1 MLDKNSESHVHVEA
15 IEEPPPPGKSI
26 AFGLE
31 RMGLIA
37 VKAPILSMIIL
48 AVLIVAAIFG
58 IYRIKIDDSLSQ
70 LFRSDSKDYK
80 QYEAVTKRFPA
91 TEFDVLVVVE
101 GKTLLARENLEKIR
115 DMVTDLQLVEG
126 VRGLV
131 SLFSA
136 RQAPEPG
143 KLPAALFPPEL
154 PQGAAY
160 DKFVE
165 TVKTNEIIR
174 GKLLSEDGTLA
185 LIVLSLEPS
194 VVSSNDLGKVVGEM
208 RKIMADDLSGSGLN
222 AQLSGVPVMQLEI
235 RNAVKRDGLTYNIL
249 GILAGCIIAIIFFR
263 KISFM
268 VVAAFP
274 PIIAI
279 LLALGGLGWAGF
291 NLNMFLN
298 VMTPLIMVIS
308 FSDSMQLTFAARDR
322 LIAGQDKLTAFT
334 NAVLVVGPACVLTH
348 GTAGI
353 SFIAL
358 QFSDSELIR
367 KFGEA
372 GLAATIIALIAVL
385 SLVPVF
391 GVLFVRNEK
400 IFAVKFQSADAGVQA
415 LRNFCYWIA
424 VRMVGRPG
432 LFSLLAVLLVAGLG
446 FIYATLEPR
455 YRLADQVPDKR
466 QAVAASSRLDAK
478 LTGANPI
485 DVLIEFPKGASLYA
499 PDTLKTIA
507 EVHAMVEKSAGV
519 GNVWSLETLRRW
531 LAEKAGSN
539 DVATL
544 KEYVSVIPEHLV
556 RRFISADQDA
566 VVVSGRVPDLDSSE
580 ILPVIDKLDKAL
592 DKVRAEHP
600 GFEIAVTGLSAI
612 AARNSANMI
621 SKLNHGLTIEFLL
634 VAIFIGLAFRSVVVM
649 FSCILP
655 GIFPVV
661 ASGTVLWILGEG
673 LQFASVV
680 ALTVSF
686 GLGLSATIHFL
697 NRLRLESKPGI
708 TSGTGGRARHRAG
721 RSGADPDH
729 GGAGLRPRR
738 HRVLRP
744 AVAAAV
750 RLAQRVLD
758 DRSPGRGSLHPAA
771 DLDVPDQPV
780 GKDSRRQSRQA
791 CGMTSLLNNSGCQT
805 TRGCRPTAAEEGL
818 RNDVCRISCSPCGRC
833 RRLPRRRAHLSFLSH
848 RADPDAGLAGR
859 RAARGRGGVPNLPAA
874 ATGALPSRIEEAR
887 PRPASACG
895 GVRPISLSVEP
906 GRRREGRVCLRE
918 RHQGLGALSAAALDL
933 VRHRDLRHPVGSI
946 AGDAARMARQ

>member
-1 MLDKNSESHVHVEA
+1 MLEKNSDSEVHAEK
-15 IEEPPPPGKSI
+15 IERRPTASI

-31 RMGLIA
+31 RLGLIA
-37 VKAPILSMIIL
+37 VQAPILSCVIFV
-48 AVLIVAAIFG
+48 ALIVGAIFG
-58 IYRIKIDDSLSQ
+58 IQRIKIDDSLSQ
-70 LFRSDSKDYK
+70 LFRSNSKEYR
-80 QYEAVTKRFPA
+80 QYEAETKRFPA

-101 GKTLLARENLEKIR
+101 GKTLLSRDNLEKVR
-115 DMVTDLQLVEG
+115 DLVTDLQLVEG
-126 VRGLV
+126 TRGLI

-136 RQAPEPG
+136 RQAPAPG
-143 KLPAALFPPEL
+143 KLPSALFPPDL
-154 PQGAAY
+154 PQGADY
-160 DKFVE
+160 DKFIE
-165 TVKTNEIIR
+165 TVKSNEIIR

-185 LIVLSLEPS
+185 LVVLSLEPE
-194 VVSSNDLGKVVGEM
+194 VVASNKLAKTVGDI
-208 RKIMADDLSGSGLN
+208 RKAMADDLAGSGLK
-222 AQLSGVPVMQLEI
+222 AELSGVPVMQLEI
-235 RNAVKRDGLTYNIL
+235 RNAVERDGLTYNIL

-274 PIIAI
+274 PMIAI
-279 LLALGGLGWAGF
+279 LLALGGLGWANF

-322 LIAGQDKLTAFT
+322 LIAGQDKYTAFK
-334 NAVLVVGPACVLTH
+334 NAVMVVGPACVLTH

-400 IFAVKFQSADAGVQA
+400 IMAVKFQGADAGVQG

-424 VRMVGRPG
+424 VRMVSRPG
-432 LFSLLAVLLVAGLG
+432 LFSLIAEIFVGGLAVM
-446 FIYATLEPR
+446 YAIRGPR
-455 YRLADQVPDKR
+455 YRLADQVPDKQ
-466 QAVAASSRLDAK
+466 QAVAASGRLDAK

-499 PDTLKTIA
+499 PQTLQIIA
-507 EVHAMVEKSAGV
+507 DVHSLVEKQAGV

-531 LAEKAGSN
+531 LAEKAGSA

-544 KEYVSVIPEHLV
+544 QEYVSVIPAHLV

-580 ILPVIDKLDKAL
+580 ILPVIDKLDAAL
-592 DKVRAEHP
+592 NKERRAEP
-600 GFEIAVTGLSAI
+600 GFELAVPGRSAI

-621 SKLNHGLTIEFLL
+621 QKLNHGLTIEFLL

-661 ASGTVLWILGEG
+661 ASGTVLWALGEG

-697 NRLRLESKPGI
+697 NRLRLEMQPGV
-708 TSGTGGRARHRAG
+708 GPELAVERATVLVGPALILTTVVL
-721 RSGADPDH
+721 AC
-729 GGAGLRPRR
+729 GLVVTVFSDLPS
-738 HRVLRP
+738 LRLFGWLS
-744 AVAAAV
+744 AFSMVAALV
-750 RLAQRVLD
+750 
-758 DRSPGRGSLHPAA
+758 A
-771 DLDVPDQPV
+771 DLFI
-780 GKDSRRQSRQA
+780 
-791 CGMTSLLNNSGCQT
+791 L
-805 TRGCRPTAAEEGL
+805 RPTAMFLINLSQRL
-818 RNDVCRISCSPCGRC
+818 RGT
-833 RRLPRRRAHLSFLSH
+833 
-848 RADPDAGLAGR
+848 AGR
-859 RAARGRGGVPNLPAA
+859 AKPA
-874 ATGALPSRIEEAR
+874 E
-887 PRPASACG
+887 
-895 GVRPISLSVEP
+895 
-906 GRRREGRVCLRE
+906 
-918 RHQGLGALSAAALDL
+918 
-933 VRHRDLRHPVGSI
+933 
-946 AGDAARMARQ
+946 

>member
-1 MLDKNSESHVHVEA
+1 MLEKHSDSEVHVEK
-15 IEEPPPPGKSI
+15 IEQRPTASI

-31 RMGLIA
+31 RLGLIA
-37 VKAPILSMIIL
+37 VQAPILSCIIL
-48 AVLIVAAIFG
+48 VALIIGAIFG
-58 IYRIKIDDSLSQ
+58 IERIKIDDSLSQ
-70 LFRSDSKDYK
+70 LFRSNSKEYR
-80 QYEAVTKRFPA
+80 QYEAETKRFPA

-101 GKTLLARENLEKIR
+101 GKTLLERENLEKLR
-115 DMVTDLQLVEG
+115 DFVTDLQLVEG
-126 VRGLV
+126 TRGLI

-136 RQAPEPG
+136 RQAPAPG
-143 KLPAALFPPEL
+143 KLPAALFPADLPE
-154 PQGAAY
+154 GADY
-160 DKFVE
+160 DKFIE

-174 GKLLSEDGTLA
+174 GKLMAEDGT
-185 LIVLSLEPS
+185 
-194 VVSSNDLGKVVGEM
+194 D
-208 RKIMADDLSGSGLN
+208 SGLK
-222 AQLSGVPVMQLEI
+222 AELSGVPVMQLEI

-274 PIIAI
+274 PMIAI
-279 LLALGGLGWAGF
+279 LLALGGLGWANF

-322 LIAGQDKLTAFT
+322 LIAGQDKFTAFR

-391 GVLFVRNEK
+391 GVLLVRNEK
-400 IFAVKFQSADAGVQA
+400 VMAVKFQGADAGVQA

-424 VRMVGRPG
+424 VRMVSRPG
-432 LFSLLAVLLVAGLG
+432 LFSLIAVIVVASMGY
-446 FIYATLEPR
+446 IYANLEPR
-455 YRLADQVPDKR
+455 YRLADQVPNKQ
-466 QAVAASSRLDAK
+466 QAVAASGRLDAK

-499 PDTLKTIA
+499 PETLKAIA
-507 EVHAMVEKSAGV
+507 DVHTMVETAAGV

-544 KEYVSVIPEHLV
+544 KEYVGVIPEHLV
-556 RRFISADQDA
+556 RRFISADQNA

-580 ILPVIDKLDKAL
+580 ILPVIDKLDHAL
-592 DKVRAEHP
+592 DAVRAEHP

-649 FSCILP
+649 LSCILP

-661 ASGTVLWILGEG
+661 ASGTVLWIMGEG

-697 NRLRLESKPGI
+697 NRLRKWMV
-708 TSGTGGRARHRAG
+708 A
-721 RSGADPDH
+721 
-729 GGAGLRPRR
+729 LRPRPNDT
-738 HRVLRP
+738 VS
-744 AVAAAV
+744 ATT
-750 RLAQRVLD
+750 LANCSPSPMIHNTVPD
-758 DRSPGRGSLHPAA
+758 ATTGKMPGRMQESI
-771 DLDVPDQPV
+771 
-780 GKDSRRQSRQA
+780 
-791 CGMTSLLNNSGCQT
+791 T
-805 TRGCRPTAAEEGL
+805 TTE
-818 RNDVCRISCSPCGRC
+818 RN
-833 RRLPRRRAHLSFLSH
+833 
-848 RADPDAGLAGR
+848 
-859 RAARGRGGVPNLPAA
+859 
-874 ATGALPSRIEEAR
+874 AR
-887 PRPASACG
+887 PMKIATSRN
-895 GVRPISLSVEP
+895 
-906 GRRREGRVCLRE
+906 
-918 RHQGLGALSAAALDL
+918 
-933 VRHRDLRHPVGSI
+933 SI
-946 AGDAARMARQ
+946 

>member
-1 MLDKNSESHVHVEA
+1 MLDKNSDSESHVHVEA
-15 IEEPPPPGKSI
+15 IEEPQKGTSI

-31 RMGLIA
+31 KLGLIA
-37 VKAPILSMIIL
+37 VKAPVVSVIIL
-48 AVLIVAAIFG
+48 LALMIAAVFG
-58 IYRIKIDDSLSQ
+58 IERIKIDDSLSQ
-70 LFRSDSKDYK
+70 LFRSDSKDFK

-101 GKTLLARENLEKIR
+101 GKTLLARDNLEKLR

-143 KLPAALFPPEL
+143 KLPAALFPSEL
-154 PQGAAY
+154 PEGADY
-160 DKFVE
+160 DKFIE

-185 LIVLSLEPS
+185 LIVLSLEPEI
-194 VVSSNDLGKVVGEM
+194 VSSNKLSTTVAEM
-208 RKIMADDLSGSGLN
+208 RKIMATDLSGSGLN

-235 RNAVKRDGLTYNIL
+235 RNAVKRDGLTYNVL
-249 GILAGCIIAIIFFR
+249 GILAGCIIAIVFFR

-268 VVAAFP
+268 IIAAFP

-279 LLALGGLGWAGF
+279 LLALGSLGWAGF

-322 LIAGQDKLTAFT
+322 LIAGQDKYTAFK

-358 QFSDSELIR
+358 MFSDSELIR

-372 GLAATIIALIAVL
+372 GLAATVIALLAVL
-385 SLVPVF
+385 SLVPAF
-391 GVLFVRNEK
+391 GVLLVRNEK
-400 IFAVKFQSADAGVQA
+400 IFAVKFQGADAGVQM

-424 VRMVGRPG
+424 VRMVSRPG
-432 LFSLLAVLLVAGLG
+432 LFSLIALLVVIGLG
-446 FIYATLEPR
+446 AVYASLEPR

-466 QAVAASSRLDAK
+466 QAVAASGRLDAK

-485 DVLIEFPKGASLYA
+485 DVLVEFPKGTDLYA
-499 PDTLKTIA
+499 PNTLKVIA
-507 EVHAMVEKSAGV
+507 EVHSTVEKAAGV

-531 LAEKAGSN
+531 LAEKAGST
-539 DVATL
+539 DVSTL
-544 KEYVSVIPEHLV
+544 KQYVSVIPEHLV
-556 RRFISADQDA
+556 RRFISAEQDA
-566 VVVSGRVPDLDSSE
+566 VVVSGRVPDLDSAE
-580 ILPVIDKLDKAL
+580 ILPVVDKLDKAL
-592 DKVRAEHP
+592 DKVRVENP

-621 SKLNHGLTIEFLL
+621 DKLNHGLTIEFLL
-634 VAIFIGLAFRSVVVM
+634 VAVFMGLAFRSVVVM

-661 ASGTVLWILGEG
+661 MSGFVLWLLGEG

-697 NRLRLESKPGI
+697 NRLRLERKPGV
-708 TSGTGGRARHRAG
+708 SAELAVERATVLVGPALILTTVVLACGLIVTVFSDLPSLRLFGWLSAF
-721 RSGADPDH
+721 SMVAALFADLFI
-729 GGAGLRPRR
+729 LRPTVMWLINFWEKIRG
-738 HRVLRP
+738 RP
-744 AVAAAV
+744 A
-750 RLAQRVLD
+750 
-758 DRSPGRGSLHPAA
+758 
-771 DLDVPDQPV
+771 
-780 GKDSRRQSRQA
+780 
-791 CGMTSLLNNSGCQT
+791 
-805 TRGCRPTAAEEGL
+805 EG
-818 RNDVCRISCSPCGRC
+818 
-833 RRLPRRRAHLSFLSH
+833 F
-848 RADPDAGLAGR
+848 
-859 RAARGRGGVPNLPAA
+859 
-874 ATGALPSRIEEAR
+874 
-887 PRPASACG
+887 
-895 GVRPISLSVEP
+895 
-906 GRRREGRVCLRE
+906 
-918 RHQGLGALSAAALDL
+918 
-933 VRHRDLRHPVGSI
+933 
-946 AGDAARMARQ
+946 